1 MPARYDFVVPGP
13 QTASATRALASA
25 LCVAIAILALPAS
38 ASATLGRDASSVD
51 ADRVRMQGALL
62 RIARDE
68 AYTVHEMQSSSGTAV
83 REYVS
88 STGTVFAVAWQGPW
102 LPDLRQLLGPYFDDY
117 QRALQTASAGRK
129 ARGPLT
135 ISLPDLTVQITG
147 HPRAFAGRAFVP
159 RLMPL
164 RVQAEAIR

>member
-1 MPARYDFVVPGP
+1 MPG
-13 QTASATRALASA
+13 QQSTSAIRVRLAPA
-25 LCVAIAILALPAS
+25 LCVAIAIVALPANV
-38 ASATLGRDASSVD
+38 SATLGRDASSVD

-62 RIARDE
+62 RIARDD

-117 QRALQTASAGRK
+117 QRALQAAPGGRK

-135 ISLPDLTVQITG
+135 ISLPDLTVQITV
-147 HPRAFAGRAFVP
+147 HPRAFSGRAFVP

>member
-1 MPARYDFVVPGP
+1 VPEQQAAP
-13 QTASATRALASA
+13 ATRVRLASA
-25 LCVAIAILALPAS
+25 LCVAIAVLALPAS
-38 ASATLGRDASSVD
+38 VSATLGRDASSVD

-62 RIARDE
+62 RIARDD

-117 QRALQTASAGRK
+117 QRALQAAPGKRK

-135 ISLPDLTVQITG
+135 ISLPDFTVQITG
-147 HPRAFAGRAFVP
+147 HPRAFSGRAFVP

-164 RVQAEAIR
+164 RVQVEAIR

>member
-1 MPARYDFVVPGP
+1 MPRLISV
-13 QTASATRALASA
+13 
-25 LCVAIAILALPAS
+25 LCVALVILALPAS
-38 ASATLGRDASSVD
+38 VSATLGRDASSVD

-62 RIARDE
+62 RIARDD

-117 QRALQTASAGRK
+117 QRALQAEPGKRR
-129 ARGPLT
+129 AR
-135 ISLPDLTVQITG
+135 D
-147 HPRAFAGRAFVP
+147 R
-159 RLMPL
+159 
-164 RVQAEAIR
+164 

>member
-1 MPARYDFVVPGP
+1 VPGQ
-13 QTASATRALASA
+13 QTTLAARARLTSA
-25 LCVAIAILALPAS
+25 LCVAIATLVVPAS
-38 ASATLGRDASSVD
+38 VSATLGRDASSVD
-51 ADRVRMQGALL
+51 ADRVRMQGALI
-62 RIARDE
+62 RIARDD

-117 QRALQTASAGRK
+117 QRALQAPGKRK

-135 ISLPDLTVQITG
+135 IELPDLTVQITG
-147 HPRAFAGRAFVP
+147 HPRAFSGRAFVP

>member
-1 MPARYDFVVPGP
+1 
-13 QTASATRALASA
+13 
-25 LCVAIAILALPAS
+25 
-38 ASATLGRDASSVD
+38 
-51 ADRVRMQGALL
+51 MQGALL
-62 RIARDE
+62 RIARDD

-117 QRALQTASAGRK
+117 QRALQTASAGAEG
-129 ARGPLT
+129 ARSADDRAAGPHRRR
-135 ISLPDLTVQITG
+135 S
-147 HPRAFAGRAFVP
+147 RAIRAHSPAGRSCRAS
-159 RLMPL
+159 MPL

>member
-1 MPARYDFVVPGP
+1 MPGP
-13 QTASATRALASA
+13 QAALATRALASA
-25 LCVAIAILALPAS
+25 LCVVIAILALPAS
-38 ASATLGRDASSVD
+38 VSATLGRDASSVD

-62 RIARDE
+62 RIARDD

-117 QRALQTASAGRK
+117 QRALQAPGKRK

-135 ISLPDLTVQITG
+135 IELPDLTVQITG